1 MIVSV
6 QSLGL
11 RALCWLLLDSL
22 FRQQHPAIR
31 TTAPNP
37 LERRQLA
44 GIARHLVLALLP
56 LLGPT
61 IVQFLLPTL
70 RQHLPPSDEQ
80 ASQADADGHTRTRGA
95 EESANPET
103 EPEPKQN
110 QWQPFHRPLRIRID
124 PANILSLRARVLIHR

>member
-1 MIVSV
+1 MHPDALPPQPQRSSVSNRLACERCV
-6 QSLGL
+6 GSCSI
-11 RALCWLLLDSL
+11 RCSDK
-22 FRQQHPAIR
+22 QHPAIR

-61 IVQFLLPTL
+61 IIQFLLSTL
-70 RQHLPPSDEQ
+70 RQHLSPSDEQ
-80 ASQADADGHTRTRGA
+80 ARQADADGHARTRGA

-103 EPEPKQN
+103 EPEQN
-110 QWQPFHRPLRIRID
+110 Q
-124 PANILSLRARVLIHR
+124 N